1 MVSNSILLLLC
12 YCCVIV
18 VLLLISRYIL
28 CIINNHLIISNV
40 TRVNSTNTHDANI
53 HIFWNMQP
61 GSNFFVSNLGR
72 NVRGAQATNARG
84 NIA

>member
-1 MVSNSILLLLC
+1 MMVNKLSINA
-12 YCCVIV
+12 
-18 VLLLISRYIL
+18 LI
-28 CIINNHLIISNV
+28 
-40 TRVNSTNTHDANI
+40 RVNSSNTHDANI